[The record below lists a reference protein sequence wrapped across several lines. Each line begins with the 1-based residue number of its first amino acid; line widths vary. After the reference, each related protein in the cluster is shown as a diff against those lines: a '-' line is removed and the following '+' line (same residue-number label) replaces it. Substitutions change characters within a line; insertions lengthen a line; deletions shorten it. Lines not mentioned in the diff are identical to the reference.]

1 MATPKDKE
9 MHFWAGV
16 SVSFAAL
23 VLFKAV
29 EVQHCWLWVL
39 TAVVTAAIGKEVK
52 DLIDYGKFDWR
63 DAVYTIVGGMSGFLL
78 SFF

>member
-1 MATPKDKE
+1 MQIDKF

-16 SVSFAAL
+16 SVSIAAL
-23 VLFKAV
+23 ILFKSI

-39 TAVVTAAIGKEVK
+39 STILTAAIGKELK
-52 DLIDYGKFDWR
+52 DLMDYGVFDWR
-63 DAVYTIVGGMSGFLL
+63 DAVYTIVGGFVGVAL

>member
-1 MATPKDKE
+1 MTPKDKE

-16 SVSFAAL
+16 SVSIAAL

-29 EVQHCWLWVL
+29 EVQYCWLWVL

-52 DLIDYGKFDWR
+52 DLMDYGKFDWK
-63 DAVYTIVGGMSGFLL
+63 DAVYTIVGGMAGFIL

>member
-1 MATPKDKE
+1 MERDKE

-16 SVSFAAL
+16 VVSFFAL
-23 VLFKAV
+23 ILFKAV
-29 EVQHCWLWVL
+29 EVPNCPLWVA
-39 TAVVTAAIGKEVK
+39 TAVIAAAVGKEMK

-63 DAVYTIVGGMSGFLL
+63 DAIYTVAGGVLGFIL

>member
-1 MATPKDKE
+1 MATPIDKE

-16 SVSFAAL
+16 SVSFVAL
-23 VLFKAV
+23 ILFKAV
-29 EVQHCWLWVL
+29 EVQYCPLWVL
-39 TAVVTAAIGKEVK
+39 CSVLAAAIGKELK
-52 DLIDYGKFDWR
+52 DLLDYGKFDWR

>member
-16 SVSFAAL
+16 SVSIAAL
-23 VLFKAV
+23 VFFKAV

-63 DAVYTIVGGMSGFLL
+63 DAVYTIVGGMAGFLL